1 MPGPA
6 LTALRQAIRIPA
18 KAVGKYAPPVALGS
32 AALAGGIS
40 VASEPDLFKGTIKTD
55 PESADHLMKEVH
67 LSQDAAPFID
77 WQTID
82 RPREI
87 PYGYPESGTLYDQL
101 KGVLEALR
109 SGGKSNKA

>member
-1 MPGPA
+1 MPGSA
-6 LTALRQAIRIPA
+6 LSALRQAIRVPA
-18 KAVGKYAPPVALGS
+18 RAVGKYAPPVALGS
-32 AALAGGIS
+32 TALAGGIS
-40 VASEPDLFKGTIKTD
+40 MAAEPAPITGTIRTD
-55 PESADHLMKEVH
+55 PESADHLMKEVN

-87 PYGYPESGTLYDQL
+87 PYGYPESGTMYDQL